1 MRRTV
6 FGEEVMH
13 VEVLSRL
20 KDKHSTRVVSDPSEL
35 VGVLNVVLCPFRGFV
50 RFRGVSDPIWWATS
64 LIRFCFRLPLGV
76 GFFYLNCCL
85 YM

>member
-64 LIRFCFRLPLGV
+64 LNRINFSNDPGI
-76 GFFYLNCCL
+76 
-85 YM
+85 